1 MRLVERTGNTAG
13 SKSDRVGGIRLNKIL
28 DVKGDTRGLRN
39 RRGIEMTFRRLEVR
53 QIQRIPLVG
62 TVVRRIAAVPFV
74 VKIVRAVQKT
84 RLAARCGGGD
94 RLAVHLNLPAGT
106 PPRSAGIVNATAE
119 VDDNTPLGRVN
130 SRKA

>member
-1 MRLVERTGNTAG
+1 
-13 SKSDRVGGIRLNKIL
+13 
-28 DVKGDTRGLRN
+28 
-39 RRGIEMTFRRLEVR
+39 MTFRRLKVR

-106 PPRSAGIVNATAE
+106 PPRSAGIVNAAAE
-119 VDDNTPLGRVN
+119 VDDNTPLCWIRRNEPEFLALAVSYLEFLAVFEQHFAAMRSESSHN
-130 SRKA
+130 RTHSPYMPFLHF